1 MTSLDFIN
9 LAPAINSLL
18 LIALSIGTFLAF
30 RNGTAKTSIE
40 AQKRTIDALQIELTI
55 LKDRIERLAREN
67 EKLLQR
73 GNTIRTALA
82 KRGIQILIEDDL
94 ITISDD
100 KGGMVQ
106 TIPLAHIQG
115 SQGTP

>member
-1 MTSLDFIN
+1 MNSLDFIN

-30 RNGTAKTSIE
+30 RNGVAKTSIE
-40 AQKRTIDALQIELTI
+40 AQKRAIDALQIELTI
-55 LKDRIERLAREN
+55 LKDRVERLEKEN
-67 EKLLQR
+67 AKLLQR

-82 KRGIQILIEDDL
+82 KRGIQIVIEDDL
-94 ITISDD
+94 ITITDD

-106 TIPLAHIQG
+106 TVPVAHIQG
-115 SQGTP
+115 SQGAP

>member
-1 MTSLDFIN
+1 MNFIN

-30 RNGTAKTSIE
+30 RNGIARVSIE
-40 AQKRTIDALQIELTI
+40 AQKRAIDALQTELQI
-55 LKDRIERLAREN
+55 LKDRVERLEKEN

-73 GNTIRTALA
+73 GHTIRTALA
-82 KRGIQILIEDDL
+82 KRGIQIVIEDDL
-94 ITISDD
+94 ITITDD

-106 TIPLAHIQG
+106 TVPVTHIQG
-115 SQGTP
+115 SQVTA